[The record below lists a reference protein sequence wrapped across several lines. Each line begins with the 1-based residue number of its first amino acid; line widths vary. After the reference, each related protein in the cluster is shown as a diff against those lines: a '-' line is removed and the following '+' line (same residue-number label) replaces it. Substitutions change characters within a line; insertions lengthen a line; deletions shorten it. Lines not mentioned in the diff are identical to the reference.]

1 MVMPYREGHLG
12 ERLNRYPEGHR
23 GYATPEVKYPKGKF
37 KAGREYRPT
46 VVSGREIDKRMGLK
60 MGQFDTKDPFYNKDI
75 PEGLVEKK
83 DKMKER
89 LTAIR
94 NKLDES
100 NSQRIA
106 KQENEENN
114 MSSINSLLIEFSRI
128 KKYIRT
134 VSGKNV
140 KEARQAL
147 SKTDKS
153 KTLGERMSTLDPA
166 GYEPS
171 EAYRSASGKLKKARS
186 ERRDSLRK
194 TGAAVGATAAAGAVG
209 ARLYNGKKA
218 PQGYHYMPN
227 GKLMKGSTHR

>member
-1 MVMPYREGHLG
+1 MPYREGHLG

-23 GYATPEVKYPKGKF
+23 GYATPDVKYPKGKF
-37 KAGREYRPT
+37 KAGKEYRPT

-60 MGQFDTKDPFYNKDI
+60 MGQVDTKDPFHNKDI

-89 LTAIR
+89 LTALR

-100 NSQRIA
+100 ASQRIA
-106 KQENEENN
+106 KQENEEN

-153 KTLGERMSTLDPA
+153 KTLGERMRTLDPG
-166 GYEPS
+166 GYENS
-171 EAYRSASGKLKKARS
+171 EAYNLANNKLRKARS
-186 ERRDSLRK
+186 ERRKALRK

-209 ARLYNGKKA
+209 ARLYNRKKA
-218 PQGYHYMPN
+218 PKGYHYMPN

>member
-1 MVMPYREGHLG
+1 MPYREGHLG

-23 GYATPEVKYPKGKF
+23 GYATPGVKYPKGKF
-37 KAGREYRPT
+37 KAGKEYRPT

-60 MGQFDTKDPFYNKDI
+60 MGQVDTKDPFYNKEV

-83 DKMKER
+83 DKIKER
-89 LTAIR
+89 LTALR

-100 NSQRIA
+100 NSRRIA
-106 KQENEENN
+106 KQENEEN
-114 MSSINSLLIEFSRI
+114 MSSINSLLMEFSRI

-147 SKTDKS
+147 SKTNKS
-153 KTLGERMSTLDPA
+153 KTLGERMSSLDPG

-171 EAYRSASGKLKKARS
+171 EAYRSAKSKLNKASS

-209 ARLYNGKKA
+209 TRLYNRKKA
-218 PQGYHYMPN
+218 PKGYHYMPN
-227 GKLMKGSTHR
+227 GKLMKDSDHPGR

>member
-1 MVMPYREGHLG
+1 MPYREGHLG

-23 GYATPEVKYPKGKF
+23 GYATPGVKYPKGKF

-46 VVSGREIDKRMGLK
+46 VVSGREIDNRMGLK
-60 MGQFDTKDPFYNKDI
+60 MGQVNTKDPFHNKEI
-75 PEGLVEKK
+75 PIGLVEKK

-89 LTAIR
+89 LTALR

-100 NSQRIA
+100 NSKRIA
-106 KQENEENN
+106 KQENEEN

-153 KTLGERMSTLDPA
+153 KSLGERMRTFDPA
-166 GYEPS
+166 GFEES
-171 EAYRSASGKLKKARS
+171 QAYRSANSKLRKASG
-186 ERRDSLRK
+186 ERRSSLRK
-194 TGAAVGATAAAGAVG
+194 TGAAVGATATAGAVG
-209 ARLYNGKKA
+209 AKLYNRKKV
-218 PQGYHYMPN
+218 
-227 GKLMKGSTHR
+227 

>member
-12 ERLNRYPEGHR
+12 ERLKRHPEGHR
-23 GYATPEVKYPKGKF
+23 GYATPDVKYPKGKF

-46 VVSGREIDKRMGLK
+46 VVSGREIDKRIGLK
-60 MGQFDTKDPFYNKDI
+60 MGQVDTKDPFYNKDI

-83 DKMKER
+83 DKIKER
-89 LTAIR
+89 LTALR

-106 KQENEENN
+106 IQENEQN
-114 MSSINSLLIEFSRI
+114 MSSINNLLIEFSRI
-128 KKYIRT
+128 KTYLRT

-153 KTLGERMSTLDPA
+153 KTLGERMSSFDPG
-166 GYEPS
+166 GYEDS
-171 EAYRSASGKLKKARS
+171 QAYRSAKRKLNKAKS
-186 ERRDSLRK
+186 ERRSSLKK
-194 TGAAVGATAAAGAVG
+194 TGVAVGATAAAGAVG
-209 ARLYNGKKA
+209 AKLYNKKKA
-218 PQGYHYMPN
+218 PKGYHYMPN
-227 GKLMKGSTHR
+227 GKLMKGSAHR